1 MINPISAGEMAEFRA
16 FIAPPTVTA
25 TSDGKEKLLVTCA
38 GKISCPRCQGT
49 SRRTKLQCGNPALK
63 TSKTNKCKFHGGAS
77 TGARTA
83 EGRQRISASLIVHGH
98 ETNKIRVERQLKT
111 LELRQL
117 VDIMALVGMV
127 DGVKRKAGAKPA
139 GYRPINTIAEAYEY
153 IKATENL
160 PESSLADAGD

>member
-1 MINPISAGEMAEFRA
+1 MNNPISAEEMAEFRA

-38 GKISCPRCQGT
+38 GKINCIRCQGT

-77 TGARTA
+77 TGPKTA
-83 EGRQRISASLIVHGH
+83 EGCQRISASLLVHGH
-98 ETNKIRVERQLKT
+98 ETNKIRAERQLKT

-117 VDIMALVGMV
+117 EDILVLTG
-127 DGVKRKAGAKPA
+127 GIKRKAGAKPS
-139 GYRPINTIAEAYEY
+139 GYRQIKTMAEAYDY
-153 IKATENL
+153 IRVIE
-160 PESSLADAGD
+160 SLATASLGRAGD

>member
-1 MINPISAGEMAEFRA
+1 MNNPISAEEMAEFRA

-38 GKISCPRCQGT
+38 GKISCIRCQGT
-49 SRRTKLQCGNPALK
+49 SRPTKLQCGNPVLK
-63 TSKTNKCKFHGGAS
+63 TSKTQKCKFQGGAS
-77 TGARTA
+77 TGPKTA
-83 EGRQRISASLIVHGH
+83 EGRQRISASLLVHGH

-117 VDIMALVGMV
+117 EDLLVLTG
-127 DGVKRKAGAKPA
+127 GIKRKAGAKPA

-160 PESSLADAGD
+160 PTGSLGDAGD

>member
-1 MINPISAGEMAEFRA
+1 MNNPISAEEMAEFRA

-38 GKISCPRCQGT
+38 GKINCIRCQGT

-77 TGARTA
+77 TGPKTA
-83 EGRQRISASLIVHGH
+83 EGRQRISASLLVHGH
-98 ETNKIRVERQLKT
+98 ETNKIRAERQLKT

-117 VDIMALVGMV
+117 EDILVLTGSI
-127 DGVKRKAGAKPA
+127 KRKAGAKPS
-139 GYRPINTIAEAYEY
+139 GYRQIKTMAEAYDY
-153 IKATENL
+153 INIRENL
-160 PESSLADAGD
+160 PTGSLGRASD

>member
-1 MINPISAGEMAEFRA
+1 MNNPISAEEMAEFRA

-38 GKISCPRCQGT
+38 GKINCIRCQGT

-77 TGARTA
+77 TGPKTA
-83 EGRQRISASLIVHGH
+83 EGRQRISASLLVHGH
-98 ETNKIRVERQLKT
+98 ETNKIRAERQLKT

-117 VDIMALVGMV
+117 EDILVLTGSI
-127 DGVKRKAGAKPA
+127 KRKAGAKPS
-139 GYRPINTIAEAYEY
+139 GYRQIKTMAEAYDY
-153 IKATENL
+153 INIRENL
-160 PESSLADAGD
+160 ATGSLADAGD